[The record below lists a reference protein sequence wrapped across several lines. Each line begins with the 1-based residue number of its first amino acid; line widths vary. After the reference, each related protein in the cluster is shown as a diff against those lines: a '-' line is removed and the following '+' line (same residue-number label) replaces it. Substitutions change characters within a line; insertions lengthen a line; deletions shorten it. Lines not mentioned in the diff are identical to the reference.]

1 MAKTSTHNSRVLT
14 GIVIALLMSCSPAE
28 RSDRSTTTGGTPRAI
43 TIGVLAPKTGFM
55 SGHGNSIDMGA
66 RLAEA
71 ELNAHG
77 GINGT
82 PVKVVSLDT
91 TSEPAGAADRARERI
106 PRFNARLLIGTG
118 TSASTLAVIPINTSA
133 RVPFIYSLDGECK
146 TCVARSPQTASQYV
160 WGSGVTERMAVRP
173 MLVYLG
179 GRFQKAGNSFRIYF
193 IGGDYVYPRTTNAYA
208 RSVAEELG
216 FKIVGDEYSDTSTR
230 DYTPVIRRIL
240 AAKPDLLIVTNPG
253 ASGVTF
259 MRQALQL
266 GLNTKVAISGF
277 ATFDQE
283 AVDAMGAASE
293 GVYCVNRYSNELQ
306 TGANAAFLAAFGK
319 MYRDKPL
326 LPGPTA
332 AAGAYGAILVAAR
345 AFEKA
350 GSTEPD
356 RFYAAMRGLEMDL
369 PQGHVIVDPSNNIF
383 QQPMYIMQIRGQKY
397 HVVTDLGLQK
407 HPGLEGCSVQ

>member
-91 TSEPAGAADRARERI
+91 TSEPAGAADRARELI
-106 PRFNARLLIGTG
+106 QRFNARLLIGTG

-146 TCVARSPQTASQYV
+146 TCVAGSPQTASQYV
-160 WGSGVTERMAVRP
+160 WGSGFTERMAVRP

-306 TGANAAFLAAFGK
+306 NSANAAFLAAFRK
-319 MYRDKPL
+319 MYPDKPL